1 MNVFYEE
8 DGSFKVGAVLADN
21 NSSLQVE
28 APHGKRSKI
37 KSNAV
42 LLHFEQPSLPEFM
55 PLANNVA
62 EEIDTDF
69 LWECSPQAE
78 FSFEDLA
85 LEYFGARPRPVEA
98 AGVLIRLHT
107 SPVHFYKKGRGHY
120 KAAPPESL
128 KSALAAIEKRKLQ
141 AAELERLATQLASF
155 TLPEEFRPHLQQLLY
170 APDKNT
176 LIYKALEAA
185 RAATQMTVPRLLEK
199 CGALP
204 SAHDYH
210 FDRFLFE
217 FFPNGVAF
225 PDFPE
230 FRTKDSPESQVPDD
244 LPLAEVGAFS
254 IDDTT
259 TTEIDDAFSVA
270 ALPAGGWRVGIHIA
284 APALGFSADSTIDA
298 AARQRLSTV
307 YMPGRKITMLPEH
320 VVQPF
325 SLTAGEVRPVLSLYL
340 NVAADYSVLTSES
353 RLEKV
358 NIAANLRHDSLEA
371 LFNEASIANDE
382 REYPFAGPLRVLW
395 HLANRLEQDRGKSA
409 VPQNSDYSF
418 YVENDRISIV
428 ERRRGSPVDKV
439 VAEMMIFANAEWG
452 RQLAEHGIAAIYRA
466 QGNGKV
472 KMTTEPQPHQGLGV
486 AQYVWASSP
495 LRRYIDLINQR
506 QLISWIAKTPVSYSN
521 HSDELLT
528 AMRDFDLTY
537 AAYGDFQ
544 KTMERYWCLR
554 WLLQENVESSIASV
568 VRENLIKLAHVPLYV
583 RAPSL
588 PDLNPGTEV
597 EVEVSQIDLFELT
610 VSCRFV
616 RKTTSGIPSPIT

>member
-8 DGSFKVGAVLADN
+8 DGGFKVGAVLADN

-55 PLANNVA
+55 PLANGVA

-85 LEYFGARPRPVEA
+85 HEYFGAKPRPVEA

-128 KSALAAIEKRKLQ
+128 KSALAAIEKRRLH
-141 AAELERLATQLASF
+141 AAEQERLVNQLASF

-217 FFPNGVAF
+217 FFPDGVEF
-225 PDFPE
+225 PDLPE
-230 FRTKDSPESQVPDD
+230 VQLSDD
-244 LPLAEVGAFS
+244 LPLADVGAFS

-259 TTEIDDAFSVA
+259 TTEIDDAFSVIA
-270 ALPAGGWRVGIHIA
+270 SPGGGWRVGIHIA
-284 APALGFSADSTIDA
+284 APALGFSADSAIDA

-320 VVQPF
+320 VVRPF
-325 SLTAGEVRPVLSLYL
+325 SLTAGAVRPALSLYL
-340 NVAADYSVLTSES
+340 DVAADYSVVASES
-353 RLEKV
+353 RLERV
-358 NIAANLRHDSLEA
+358 SIAANLRHDTLEA
-371 LFNEASIANDE
+371 LFNETSIANNE
-382 REYPFAGPLRVLW
+382 REYPFADPLHVLW
-395 HLANRLEQDRGKSA
+395 QLANRLEQGRGKSA
-409 VPQNSDYSF
+409 APQNADYSF

-439 VAEMMIFANAEWG
+439 VAELMIFANAEWG
-452 RQLAEHGIAAIYRA
+452 SQLAEHGIGAIYRA

-472 KMTTEPQPHQGLGV
+472 KMTTEALPHQGLGV
-486 AQYVWASSP
+486 AQYVWVSSP

-506 QLISWIAKTPVSYSN
+506 QLISWITKTPASYSN
-521 HSDELLT
+521 DSDELLT
-528 AMRDFDLTY
+528 AMRDFELAY

-554 WLLQENVESSIASV
+554 WLIQENVELSGATV
-568 VRENLIKLAHVPLYV
+568 VRENLIKLQHIPLFV

-588 PDLNPGTEV
+588 PDLHPGTEV

-610 VSCRFV
+610 LSCRFV
-616 RKTTSGIPSPIT
+616 RKITRNSPP